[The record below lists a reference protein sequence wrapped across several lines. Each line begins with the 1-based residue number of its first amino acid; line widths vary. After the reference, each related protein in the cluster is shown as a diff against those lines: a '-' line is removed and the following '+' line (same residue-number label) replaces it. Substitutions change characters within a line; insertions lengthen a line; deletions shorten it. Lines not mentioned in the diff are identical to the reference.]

1 MLQSLEKEIS
11 TLREAQQDSPSTSSS
26 SCRSRATAD
35 APTPVAWSL
44 DGDSHTPDSLASPSI
59 SSPVSPLL
67 PLPMPYS
74 TPMVEPA
81 FEEFVATLRG
91 EEEARLRAL
100 EALCDHDHEASAAA
114 TAKPPGLPPGLT
126 GNGACEEGFR
136 ETPSLS
142 LSASIKPYRPAF
154 HGPGA
159 SVNTPPR
166 RAVTVR
172 RLHKLLIVNYL

>member
-1 MLQSLEKEIS
+1 
-11 TLREAQQDSPSTSSS
+11 
-26 SCRSRATAD
+26 
-35 APTPVAWSL
+35 
-44 DGDSHTPDSLASPSI
+44 
-59 SSPVSPLL
+59 
-67 PLPMPYS
+67 
-74 TPMVEPA
+74 MVEPA

-114 TAKPPGLPPGLT
+114 TAKPPSLPPGLT
-126 GNGACEEGFR
+126 GNGGCEESFR

-142 LSASIKPYRPAF
+142 LSANIKPFRPAF

-166 RAVTVR
+166 RAVPVR
-172 RLHKLLIVNYL
+172 RLHKLLIVIYLRGMYLCLHNFTARH

>member
-1 MLQSLEKEIS
+1 M
-11 TLREAQQDSPSTSSS
+11 REAQQDSPSTS

-35 APTPVAWSL
+35 APTPLAWSL

-59 SSPVSPLL
+59 GSPVSPLL

-74 TPMVEPA
+74 TPSVEPA

-100 EALCDHDHEASAAA
+100 EALCDHDHEASTAS
-114 TAKPPGLPPGLT
+114 TAKPAALPPGLT

-136 ETPSLS
+136 ETPNLSMGASL
-142 LSASIKPYRPAF
+142 KPFRPSF
-154 HGPGA
+154 HATGA

-166 RAVTVR
+166 RAVPVR
-172 RLHKLLIVNYL
+172 RIHRLLILRVS